1 MKIPKS
7 IWIVLFWI
15 VILAGMFGFQNQKTR
30 SGYDIWVKPVPVDPR
45 DLFRGDYVIFSYD
58 FSTFRKSTLN
68 EPIPE
73 DFQKTVYAILKN
85 DETSYLLDKFTFTKP
100 SKESVFLKGF
110 SPGGLYDGAPI
121 TYNIESFFVPEGT
134 GTKFEQAIGEN
145 LLVKIHVNP
154 NGEAFIKE
162 TNINNLSE

>member
-7 IWIVLFWI
+7 IWVIVLWI
-15 VILAGMFGFQNQKTR
+15 LILAGFLFYQQAKLTNGH
-30 SGYDIWVKPVPVDPR
+30 DIWVKPVPVDPR

-58 FSTFRKSTLN
+58 FSTFRKTALN

-73 DFQKTVYAILKN
+73 GFQKTVYAILKN
-85 DETSYLLDKFTFTKP
+85 NGTSYVLDKFSFTKP
-100 SKESVFLKGF
+100 SKESVFLKGL
-110 SPGGLYDGAPI
+110 SAGDLYDGAPI

-134 GTKFEQAIGEN
+134 GTKFEQAIGGN